1 MRNQLRYE
9 KQYTRTLR
17 PIFKQQEA
25 EALNNL
31 EAHASSWN
39 FDDFVAKAAQ
49 QKLFD
54 DAAYDALMTTKLQPV
69 LQDLAKTQ
77 GGLAMVFAGGDPDEF
92 HLTSNILAIL
102 TRNTRKMATGYNDET
117 LDKLNTTLAEGIQ
130 AGEGIGDLK
139 SRVKEVYD
147 DVDGYRST
155 RVARTET
162 LKASNNSTVDAY
174 RQTGFVKNKVW
185 VVNPDAC
192 PECESFDGKSIPL
205 DEEFV
210 PLGGSYTVT
219 DDEGNEQTFTNDYD
233 TVEEPPLH
241 PNCRCTIIPEA

>member
-1 MRNQLRYE
+1 MRIQLRYE
-9 KQYTRTLR
+9 KQYIKTLK

-25 EALNNL
+25 EALENL
-31 EAHASSWN
+31 EAHASEYLS
-39 FDDFVAKAAQ
+39 DVSKAAQ

-54 DAAYDALMTTKLQPV
+54 DSYYDQLMTTKLQPL
-69 LQDLAKTQ
+69 LQDLTNTQ
-77 GGLAMVFAGGDPDEF
+77 GGLALVFAGDDENEF
-92 HLTSNILAIL
+92 HLTSNMIQYLQ
-102 TRNTRKMATGYNDET
+102 RNTLKMATNYNDQT
-117 LDKLNTTLAEGIQ
+117 LDQLNTTLAEGIE

-139 SRVKEVYD
+139 NRIKEVYD
-147 DVDGYRST
+147 EIDSYRAT

-162 LKASNNSTVDAY
+162 LKASNNATVEAY

-192 PECESFDGKSIPL
+192 SQCEEFNGKSVPL
-205 DEEFV
+205 DDSFL

-219 DDEGNEQTFTNDYD
+219 DEEGNETTFTNNYD
-233 TVEEPPLH
+233 TIEEPPLH